1 MCMNCG
7 CGEPDER
14 HQPSDITRDDFKRA
28 ADGGGLSL
36 EQTIA
41 NMTESMAK
49 IASTNRQESTAV
61 PRTPAS
67 RK

>member
-14 HQPSDITRDDFKRA
+14 HQPTDITREDFKRA
-28 ADGGGLSL
+28 AEGSGLSID
-36 EQTIA
+36 QATR

-49 IASTNRQESTAV
+49 IQETNRQDSTAAPS
-61 PRTPAS
+61 PR
-67 RK
+67 

>member
-14 HQPSDITRDDFKRA
+14 HQPTDITRDDFKRA
-28 ADGGGLSL
+28 AEGSGLSL
-36 EQTIA
+36 DQATK

-49 IASTNRQESTAV
+49 IGSTNRQE
-61 PRTPAS
+61 RTSPQS
-67 RK
+67 PS

>member
-14 HQPSDITRDDFKRA
+14 HQPSDITRDDFQRA
-28 ADGGGLSL
+28 AEGSGLSL
-36 EQTIA
+36 EDATK

-49 IASTNRQESTAV
+49 IGSTNRQEASAS
-61 PRTPAS
+61 PRAS
-67 RK
+67 

>member
-14 HQPSDITRDDFKRA
+14 HKPTDITRDDVQRA
-28 ADGGGLSL
+28 ADGSGLSL
-36 EQTIA
+36 EEATK

-49 IASTNRQESTAV
+49 IGSANRQEATTGARATS
-61 PRTPAS
+61 
-67 RK
+67 